1 MWPSSPGGGIAV
13 KLIGLLN
20 LFCGRAND
28 VELVV
33 EEMNADRCSVHSN
46 MTTPRLV
53 LPPSEHLQTIVE
65 KNGDLDSPDLQVPT
79 GGPEP
84 EELKLSYTTDVE
96 AENLDLLTG
105 IGSPILVVLIRC
117 QPT

>member
-1 MWPSSPGGGIAV
+1 MAALRA
-13 KLIGLLN
+13 KLLSATAGLMN
-20 LFCGRAND
+20 LFCGRANE

-53 LPPSEHLQTIVE
+53 LPPSERLQTIVE

-79 GGPEP
+79 GGPKP
-84 EELKLSYTTDVE
+84 VELKPSYTTDIE

-105 IGSPILVVLIRC
+105 VRPQVLVGLTQC
-117 QPT
+117 QAT